1 MCGRKN
7 PSYNMWKKSNA
18 KKKCKRNNYAEE
30 TKICSYV
37 LNIKVAYKRVEK
49 FL

>member
-1 MCGRKN
+1 VEEKIHHIICGRN
-7 PSYNMWKKSNA
+7 LTP